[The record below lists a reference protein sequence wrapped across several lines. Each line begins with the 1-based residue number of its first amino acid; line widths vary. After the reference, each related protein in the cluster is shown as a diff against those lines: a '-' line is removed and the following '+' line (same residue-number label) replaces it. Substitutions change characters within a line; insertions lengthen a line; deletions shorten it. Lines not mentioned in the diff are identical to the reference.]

1 MITLNQVRFLYDQTP
16 VVREVSF
23 HVPKGSIFGFAG
35 PNGAGKTT
43 TLKLILGLLQPATGS
58 IRIRNLDL
66 AHHRKEV
73 LSKTG
78 SLIETPSL
86 YPHLTAA
93 ENLEISR
100 RVYKVPGSRIDEVL
114 SLTGIHPAKHKKVKA
129 FSLGMKQRL
138 GIALALLHDPDL
150 LILDEPINGLDPGGI
165 LEFRDLLKSLVEEKG
180 LTVLIS
186 SHILSE
192 LELVITHAGII
203 AEGSIR
209 FHGTMADLQSLS
221 RSRLILEVS
230 DPASAADM
238 ITKITPCY
246 TDQSHLIIPDGNR
259 DLAAHLVREL
269 TAAGQSVYQVVAD
282 KPNLESVFHELIRKD
297 PEHV

>member
-1 MITLNQVRFLYDQTP
+1 
-16 VVREVSF
+16 
-23 HVPKGSIFGFAG
+23 
-35 PNGAGKTT
+35 
-43 TLKLILGLLQPATGS
+43 
-58 IRIRNLDL
+58 
-66 AHHRKEV
+66 
-73 LSKTG
+73 
-78 SLIETPSL
+78 
-86 YPHLTAA
+86 
-93 ENLEISR
+93 
-100 RVYKVPGSRIDEVL
+100 
-114 SLTGIHPAKHKKVKA
+114 
-129 FSLGMKQRL
+129 MKQRL
-138 GIALALLHDPDL
+138 GIALALLHEPDL

-180 LTVLIS
+180 MTVLIS

-203 AEGSIR
+203 SEGTIR

-230 DPASAADM
+230 DPSSAAEM
-238 ITKITPCY
+238 IGKITPCFS
-246 TDQSHLIIPDGNR
+246 DQSRLIIPEGSR
-259 DLAAHLVREL
+259 EMAAHLVREL